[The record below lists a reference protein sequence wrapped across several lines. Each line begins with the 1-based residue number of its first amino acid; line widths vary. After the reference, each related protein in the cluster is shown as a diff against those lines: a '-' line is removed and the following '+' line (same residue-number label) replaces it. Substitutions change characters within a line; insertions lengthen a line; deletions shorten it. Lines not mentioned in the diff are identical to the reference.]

1 MPDYQELAEAIKGDV
16 DEILN
21 GVPFV
26 WVQDKIFAAV
36 DLRFKKAAD
45 IERKNRLLLKSL
57 LRLPD
62 GNIKESHAALIV
74 FGGAKDAIKKHISS
88 VLSGEPI
95 NLVQTKISEG
105 INDIVAE
112 ASQIITDWLATKPR
126 K

>member
-16 DEILN
+16 AEILN

-45 IERKNRLLLKSL
+45 VERKK
-57 LRLPD
+57 LRSPD
-62 GNIKESHAALIV
+62 GNVKESHAALIV
-74 FGGAKDAIKKHISS
+74 FGGAKDVIKKHISS

-105 INDIVAE
+105 INDIMAE
-112 ASQIITDWLATKPR
+112 ASQIIADWLAVKSR